1 MCVYIRSKCA
11 VVGHDIDFIHIF
23 YVCACLLPADI

>member
-11 VVGHDIDFIHIF
+11 VVGRDIDFIHIF
-23 YVCACLLPADI
+23 